1 MLFLPNWSWSH
12 QELPFDLMQVTLRRF
27 YRPED
32 ISRDIAYA
40 AEYTDVYESKETLA
54 VPLDDVVSK
63 CSVLPPGQPITGAI
77 IYIMLPARLPRL
89 RGSA

>member
-1 MLFLPNWSWSH
+1 MLH
-12 QELPFDLMQVTLRRF
+12 ECLPFNLMQVTLRRF

-32 ISRDIAYA
+32 ISRDIAYS

-63 CSVLPPGQPITGAI
+63 CSVLPPGQPITGANTHI
-77 IYIMLPARLPRL
+77 VPPAHLPCL